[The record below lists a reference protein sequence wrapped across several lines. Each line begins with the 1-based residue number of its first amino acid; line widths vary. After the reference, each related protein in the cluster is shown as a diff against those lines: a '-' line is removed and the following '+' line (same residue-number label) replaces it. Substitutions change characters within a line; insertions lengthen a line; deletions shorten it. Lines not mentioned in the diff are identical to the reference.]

1 MCMKHKIIYEF
12 SKKIGQR
19 IKIERI
25 KKEIKQ
31 DELAS
36 MANLGRSTMGL
47 IERGESSP
55 TLETVKQIADAL
67 EIEIYKLFIF
77 D

>member
-1 MCMKHKIIYEF
+1 MKDKIIYEF
-12 SKKIGQR
+12 SKKVGQR

-25 KKEIKQ
+25 KREIKQ
-31 DELAS
+31 DELALK
-36 MANLGRSTMGL
+36 ANIGRSTMGL

-55 TLETVKQIADAL
+55 TLETIKQVADAL
-67 EIEIYKLFIF
+67 EIDVYKLFIF

>member
-1 MCMKHKIIYEF
+1 MCMKHKIMYEF
-12 SKKIGQR
+12 SKKVGQR

-67 EIEIYKLFIF
+67 EIEVYKLFIF